1 MEMRVNKHKTLVID
15 LDEKPKSKEEF
26 FKIIED
32 KCIEKG
38 DTLEYIERDIPA
50 IVRINE
56 VLYKVELGYYYGL
69 IGNAVYTLKIIE
81 L

>member
-1 MEMRVNKHKTLVID
+1 MA
-15 LDEKPKSKEEF
+15 
-26 FKIIED
+26 
-32 KCIEKG
+32 KG
-38 DTLEYIERDIPA
+38 DILEYIERDIPA

-69 IGNAVYTLKIIE
+69 IGNEVYTLKITE